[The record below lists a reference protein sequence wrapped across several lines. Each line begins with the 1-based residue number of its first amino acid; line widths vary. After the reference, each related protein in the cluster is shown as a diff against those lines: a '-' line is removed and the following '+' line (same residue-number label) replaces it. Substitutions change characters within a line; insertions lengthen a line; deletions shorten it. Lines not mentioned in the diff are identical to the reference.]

1 MIVGNFS
8 QATVTIV
15 NDDINGTSIMSM
27 IIDTVLYT
35 ANIQGGKLSQFSW
48 FFTLQMFYNK

>member
-27 IIDTVLYT
+27 IIDTILYT